1 MNVDFYEIYSSCHVL
16 LFCTMSHFFKNSVV
30 QFNSPVKTGVISNK
44 TNMNVPDNFYFR
56 QQIQNCITG
65 STVSEIRCADTNSL
79 FTSCHSTMTKH
90 NMKILI
96 TKINT
101 ISYA

>member
-1 MNVDFYEIYSSCHVL
+1 MSCSSVL
-16 LFCTMSHFFKNSVV
+16 HNEPLFKNSVV

-56 QQIQNCITG
+56 QQIPNCMITG
-65 STVSEIRCADTNSL
+65 SIVSEIRRADTNSL
-79 FTSCHSTMTKH
+79 FISCHSTMTKH

-101 ISYA
+101 IGYA